1 MEQYY
6 NYLNDLRDSGVTN
19 MFGASPY
26 LQEEFGLSRY
36 ENGQMYYSI
45 DPQSLAILFAQ
56 AQRRKLISDT
66 LNELHS
72 MQFNMLE
79 EALEKSNMAESK
91 TVLAHIMG
99 MK

>member
-36 ENGQMYYSI
+36 EG
-45 DPQSLAILFAQ
+45 
-56 AQRRKLISDT
+56 
-66 LNELHS
+66 
-72 MQFNMLE
+72 
-79 EALEKSNMAESK
+79 SK
-91 TVLAHIMG
+91 TEVNLG
-99 MK
+99 YPQ

>member
-36 ENGQMYYSI
+36 EMYYSI